1 VLGRAE
7 ADCLSGQEHPSVAT
21 GRRGVK
27 RDGQRKKV
35 RDGMRLRQGDAPSA
49 LKAGA
54 QRPDGAGGETGLGAS
69 SAHAV
74 EASKLEFRYGNLPV
88 VAELN
93 LQIPAGEIYV
103 ILGPSGC
110 GKSTVLNMIA
120 GTIQPTSG
128 DLTCFSDPIVGQ
140 NKRVSYMT
148 QKDTLLPW
156 RNALDNAALP
166 LEIKHVPKKE
176 RHDAARNVLSR
187 VGLEGFYDYRP
198 HQLSGGMRS
207 RLSLAR
213 ALLSDADIFL
223 MDEPFAAVDAL
234 SRLKLQQLVIDV
246 WDETRKTMVYVTHDL
261 YEAIAL
267 GHTVAV
273 MTSRPARVRLEQPIP
288 APDSRDVADFKGSAT
303 AQQLYGVLWNALAGE
318 LGE

>member
-1 VLGRAE
+1 L
-7 ADCLSGQEHPSVAT
+7 Q
-21 GRRGVK
+21 
-27 RDGQRKKV
+27 
-35 RDGMRLRQGDAPSA
+35 
-49 LKAGA
+49 AGA
-54 QRPDGAGGETGLGAS
+54 ELPGSGGAQEGPGVST
-69 SAHAV
+69 AHAV
-74 EASKLEFRYGNLPV
+74 EASNLQFRYGNLPV
-88 VAELN
+88 VADLD
-93 LQIPAGEIYV
+93 LKIPAGEIYV
-103 ILGPSGC
+103 IIGPSGC

-128 DLTCFSDPIVGQ
+128 ELTCFNSPITGMNQ
-140 NKRVSYMT
+140 RVSYMT

-156 RNALDNAALP
+156 RNVLDNAALP
-166 LEIKHVPKKE
+166 LEIKHVAKKE
-176 RHDAARNVLSR
+176 RYEAARAVLSR
-187 VGLEGFYDYRP
+187 VGLDGFYEYRP

-246 WDETRKTMVYVTHDL
+246 WLETRKTMVYVTHDL

-267 GHTVAV
+267 GHRVAV
-273 MTSRPARVRLEQPIP
+273 MTSRPAQVRLEQSVP
-288 APDSRDVADFKGSAT
+288 APESRNVADFKGST
-303 AQQLYGVLWNALAGE
+303 AAHQLYGVLWNALAGE